1 MLAPDY
7 PLGSPLFLVC
17 MFFFP
22 VEDIDLGFLRTKE
35 DIENDKRSFLN
46 DSEWQ
51 LLSVSS
57 TYRILRNSAGNF
69 AQIQFNVGSPS
80 YPVLTSPQSVAL
92 CIELRDLL
100 YCISSLLP
108 ENSMFSWLCPS
119 PWDAVFESRDPEPPG
134 YHHNLQ
140 GNQRE
145 QCVDSRDLT
154 HLTAEVFKPFGL
166 HKHYHF

>member
-1 MLAPDY
+1 MFSLRKPIV
-7 PLGSPLFLVC
+7 SV
-17 MFFFP
+17 FFFL

-57 TYRILRNSAGNF
+57 TYHILRNSAGNF

-80 YPVLTSPQSVAL
+80 YPVLMSLQSVAFS
-92 CIELRDLL
+92 IELQDLL

-108 ENSMFSWLCPS
+108 ENSVLRWLCPS
-119 PWDAVFESRDPEPPG
+119 PRPAVFESRDPEPPG

-154 HLTAEVFKPFGL
+154 HLTAEAFKPFGL